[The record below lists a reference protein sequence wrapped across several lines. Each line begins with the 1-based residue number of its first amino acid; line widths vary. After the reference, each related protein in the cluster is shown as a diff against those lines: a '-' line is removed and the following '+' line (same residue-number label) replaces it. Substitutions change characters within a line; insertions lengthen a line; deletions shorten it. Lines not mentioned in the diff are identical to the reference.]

1 VLMLICNFYL
11 AVNNICLVCSN
22 SWKITYVNMCIT
34 FSLTDHTEVQ
44 NILRYNKTD
53 IINEL
58 MIVLSNFKQRK

>member
-1 VLMLICNFYL
+1 
-11 AVNNICLVCSN
+11 
-22 SWKITYVNMCIT
+22 MCIT

-58 MIVLSNFKQRK
+58 MIVLSNFKQRKQD